1 MLKNR
6 RTSRT
11 KWLDIFLKLIKFPIC
26 FALNVISSIL
36 TGWFWPLN
44 KVCREVAALNWYLI
58 IFLSREVEGRGGTS
72 LGVLPLAAWYEER
85 VAGHDRAGG
94 RDAQLRVEER
104 DLHQLPGGEGGGGGG
119 GCVDLALTHHPLS
132 SNLHTKQWGLT
143 LKGGKRGRKKW
154 QILSTEWP
162 FQS

>member
-1 MLKNR
+1 M
-6 RTSRT
+6 
-11 KWLDIFLKLIKFPIC
+11 C

-94 RDAQLRVEER
+94 RDTQLRVEER
-104 DLHQLPGGEGGGGGG
+104 DLHQLSGGEGGGGGG

-132 SNLHTKQWGLT
+132 SNLHTGVS
-143 LKGGKRGRKKW
+143 
-154 QILSTEWP
+154 LS
-162 FQS
+162 